1 MFLRSRPTVCIL
13 RTRGWSGNVTKVTE
27 PVNRRIAQGEATRR
41 QLVEVATRL
50 FTEQGYEDTSTEQV
64 LREAGVSRG
73 SLYHHFDG
81 KDRLFEAVVEH
92 VEQGVVERLMAVDV
106 RHRDPVKVLRAGC
119 AEWLALVED
128 PSVRQII
135 LTDAPAV
142 LGWTRWREIDEQYG
156 FGLLKAAVQMVA
168 DAGRLAIDDVDVV
181 ARVILGALNEAA
193 MLIAAPETAV
203 ATRRHATKAVDRIID
218 SFLTTQ
224 GEGRR
229 GRSTG
234 RGA

>member
-1 MFLRSRPTVCIL
+1 M
-13 RTRGWSGNVTKVTE
+13 
-27 PVNRRIAQGEATRR
+27 NRRIAQGEATRR

-50 FTEQGYEDTSTEQV
+50 FTEQGYEDTSTQQV

-92 VEQGVVERLMAVDV
+92 VEEGVVERLMTIDI

-128 PSVRQII
+128 PSVRRII

-142 LGWTRWREIDEQYG
+142 LGWQRWREIDERYG
-156 FGLLKAAVQMVA
+156 FGLLKAAVQAVA
-168 DAGRLAIDDVDVV
+168 DAGRLAIGDADVV
-181 ARVILGALNEAA
+181 AHVLLGALNEAA
-193 MLIAAPETAV
+193 ILIANPETAV
-203 ATRRHATKAVDRIID
+203 AARRHATKAVDRVID
-218 SFLTTQ
+218 GFL
-224 GEGRR
+224 
-229 GRSTG
+229 RSS
-234 RGA
+234 